1 MEELACGQ
9 LAAVAEVLEVAH
21 RLGAAVWLRGGWA
34 MDFFLGELTREHVD
48 VDWFAWRED
57 LPGLVDALAE
67 CGWSEVGEHSAGQQ
81 RDLVRGAVELGF
93 APLARAGDGTVV
105 VGGGPWAGTRW
116 PAGMIECAVL
126 GQLGDLRCPVISP
139 AAQVEIKRMMPIWV
153 PGRPRREKDS
163 ADIAR
168 LGQAVPPAQATRPS
182 PPSS

>member
-1 MEELACGQ
+1 MEQLACRQ
-9 LAAVAEVLEVAH
+9 LAAVAEVLGVAH

-57 LPGLVDALAE
+57 LPGLVDALTE
-67 CGWSEVGEHSAGQQ
+67 CGWSDVGEHSAEQQ

-93 APLARAGDGTVV
+93 APLARARDGTVV
-105 VGGGPWAGTRW
+105 VGGGPWAGSRW

-126 GQLGDLRCPVISP
+126 GQLGDLRCPAISP
-139 AAQVEIKRMMPIWV
+139 AAQVEIKCMMPIWV

-168 LGQAVPPAQATRPS
+168 LVQAVPPAEATRPS
-182 PPSS
+182 PPSR

>member
-1 MEELACGQ
+1 M
-9 LAAVAEVLEVAH
+9 
-21 RLGAAVWLRGGWA
+21 
-34 MDFFLGELTREHVD
+34 
-48 VDWFAWRED
+48 
-57 LPGLVDALAE
+57 
-67 CGWSEVGEHSAGQQ
+67 
-81 RDLVRGAVELGF
+81 ELGF

-168 LGQAVPPAQATRPS
+168 LVQAVPLAEATRPS
-182 PPSS
+182 PPSR